1 MSRITVKCNAC
12 GYQEQHTAKNQ
23 ALTSFEQGLADKPCP
38 KCHAPALS
46 IVDKQ
51 DLIDDFAKLAEY
63 TNAEV
68 EIISTETEEGQM
80 LKNSFGGVAA
90 ILRFKLHEQ

>member
-1 MSRITVKCNAC
+1 VLI
-12 GYQEQHTAKNQ
+12 G
-23 ALTSFEQGLADKPCP
+23 FEQSLSGKPCP
-38 KCHAPALS
+38 KCKAPSLA
-46 IVDKQ
+46 IAETQ
-51 DLIDDFAKLAEY
+51 DLIDDFAQMAEY

-90 ILRFKLHEQ
+90 ILRFSPQNR